1 MTDTPE
7 WNHGEPSGI
16 GAGGSENN
24 ADLESSHI
32 EELEQAVMI
41 LEAEKTRIES
51 RAIANEAFF
60 SGMANEIQAPLDAA
74 VALAGSLLEEQL
86 SPRAADLTRDIKTT
100 IAAALATVN
109 DVLDLSKIKA
119 GNLTLVIADY
129 DFINLLKGVRST
141 AFFQAKEKGLEFK
154 FRVDPALPRCLKG
167 DVSRLRQI
175 LQNIIGNAIQS
186 TDAGS
191 VLVRVSRDGE
201 FIRVD
206 VADTGAGVNAEDL
219 DILFSPFHNPYGES
233 GESGKNAGLGLAVAK
248 SLVDMMGGSVI
259 VDSEPGAG
267 SRFHL
272 HLPLVPGDP
281 AAVPQ
286 AVRTVEKSRPR
297 ILLVDDN
304 QTNRKHAGLALHSMG
319 YDCDTAA
326 SGAEA
331 IEKVRTLEYDLVLM
345 DYAMPGM
352 NGSEAT
358 QAIRELGKTSLP
370 IVGLTTN
377 NKPENVRQ
385 YLADGMNDVLA
396 KPVKDVQLREIL
408 AKWLG
413 VPAMLPRKDATS
425 IMSLASMSGK
435 GGYGAVEMAGNIPGL
450 DVDAGLANVGGQYGM
465 YEDLLNLA
473 GESLPGLVENLRHAL
488 RDGDVERLNIE
499 LNGLEESLHTIGMIS
514 LSQQARLC
522 EADLARTGLEGCA
535 EKLMAFLRALNIF
548 ANQLQGLFE
557 NSANSSSV
565 IYGDRLALEKRLHK
579 ILHEM
584 KLGNHIEVRKL
595 MTMVSKRSYDGVSR
609 LDLLEIKRLVNAA
622 DYRAAAARMN
632 EVLQRLAST

>member
-1 MTDTPE
+1 
-7 WNHGEPSGI
+7 
-16 GAGGSENN
+16 
-24 ADLESSHI
+24 
-32 EELEQAVMI
+32 
-41 LEAEKTRIES
+41 
-51 RAIANEAFF
+51 F
-60 SGMANEIQAPLDAA
+60 SGLANEIQAPLEAA
-74 VALAGSLLEEQL
+74 VAMAGLVLAEPIP
-86 SPRAADLTRDIKTT
+86 PRAAELARDLKATV
-100 IAAALATVN
+100 AAALNTVN

-129 DFINLLKGVRST
+129 DFINLLRGVRST
-141 AFFQAKEKGLEFK
+141 AFFQAKEKGLNFK

-186 TDAGS
+186 TDSGS
-191 VLVRVSRDGE
+191 VTVRVSRDGE

-206 VADTGAGVNAEDL
+206 VADTGAGVDAEDL
-219 DILFSPFHNPYGES
+219 DILFSPFHNPYGQS
-233 GESGKNAGLGLAVAK
+233 GAAGKNAGLGLAVAK

-286 AVRTVEKSRPR
+286 AVRAGEKSRPR
-297 ILLVDDN
+297 LLLVDDN
-304 QTNRKHAGLALHSMG
+304 QTNRKHAGLALKAMG

-326 SGAEA
+326 SGPEA
-331 IEKVRTLEYDLVLM
+331 VEMVRAIDYDLVLM

-358 QAIRELGKTSLP
+358 RAIRDMGKTALP
-370 IVGLTTN
+370 IIGLTTN

-385 YLADGMNDVLA
+385 YLSEGMNDILA
-396 KPVKDVQLREIL
+396 KPVKDVQLRELL

-413 VPAMLPRKDATS
+413 SPLALPRKDATS
-425 IMSLASMSGK
+425 IMSMSSVSLAGQP
-435 GGYGAVEMAGNIPGL
+435 GYGAVEMAGNIPGL

-473 GESLPGLVENLRHAL
+473 GESLPGLVENLRQAI
-488 RDGDVERLNIE
+488 RDGDADRLLIE
-499 LNGLEESLHTIGMIS
+499 LNGLEESLHTIGMVG
-514 LSQQARLC
+514 LSEQARQC
-522 EADLARTGLEGCA
+522 ETDLGNTGLEGCA

-557 NSANSSSV
+557 NGANSSSV

-584 KLGNHIEVRKL
+584 KLGNHVEVRRLILK
-595 MTMVSKRSYDGVSR
+595 VSKRSYDGVSK
-609 LDLLEIKRLVNAA
+609 LELLEIKRLVNSAE
-622 DYRAAAARMN
+622 YRSAAARLS
-632 EVLQRLAST
+632 EVLGRLASA